1 MAARPRVLAGV
12 PVGGVIAALGR
23 AALLAGTQ
31 VDPPRTDLHA
41 LLALPALR
49 VPDGGNRGDVHTRLV
64 GHGLVLSDVAAP
76 RVFHR
81 EHLRRAGFEGLG
93 EPARRT
99 TARKCHVFPAG
110 AERRRRLTA
119 HEARGSTS
127 RHHPAALP
135 RVFSGGHVP
144 RPLRDECHVPGVR
157 TPVRARTRF
166 FQGAMYV
173 SYGIGIVYIGVL
185 AILANAFLVPRIGV
199 VPAAGCIVAIHL
211 ACVPAVFRYSRVIW
225 AHLNVGTLRPS

>member
-1 MAARPRVLAGV
+1 MS
-12 PVGGVIAALGR
+12 
-23 AALLAGTQ
+23 
-31 VDPPRTDLHA
+31 PPRASSTA
-41 LLALPALR
+41 NTA
-49 VPDGGNRGDVHTRLV
+49 GGLDSKGW
-64 GHGLVLSDVAAP
+64 
-76 RVFHR
+76 
-81 EHLRRAGFEGLG
+81 G

-135 RVFSGGHVP
+135 R
-144 RPLRDECHVPGVR
+144 
-157 TPVRARTRF
+157 
-166 FQGAMYV
+166 
-173 SYGIGIVYIGVL
+173 
-185 AILANAFLVPRIGV
+185 IGV

-211 ACVPAVFRYSRVIW
+211 ACVPAVFRYSRLIW